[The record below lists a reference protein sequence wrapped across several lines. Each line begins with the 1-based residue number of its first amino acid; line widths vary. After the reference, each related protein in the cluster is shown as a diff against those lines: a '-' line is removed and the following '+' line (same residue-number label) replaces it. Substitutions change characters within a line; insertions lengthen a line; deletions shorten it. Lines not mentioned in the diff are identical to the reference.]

1 VCNCHVA
8 VIFAPIFGAA
18 QPRRKSLPQTG
29 GGLSFR
35 TLPTFDANL
44 SIDRQ
49 HAGAITPQ
57 HGIEFALVCRVS
69 PGQAVRDRS
78 ATPFTSDRA
87 KDLSSASDPQWRHL
101 VRQ

>member
-1 VCNCHVA
+1 VQLPCRRHFRADFRRGPTAPEVVA
-8 VIFAPIFGAA
+8 A
-18 QPRRKSLPQTG
+18 TG